1 MDHYLHTRRPII
13 IYETKPKETEKKPTD
28 ERIKP
33 QPLNLKIIAPLNT
46 NLTGWENLA
55 KRC

>member
-13 IYETKPKETEKKPTD
+13 IYETNPKEPEKKETD

-33 QPLNLKIIAPLNT
+33 QPSHLKIIAPLNT
-46 NLTGWENLA
+46 NLTGWKNLA